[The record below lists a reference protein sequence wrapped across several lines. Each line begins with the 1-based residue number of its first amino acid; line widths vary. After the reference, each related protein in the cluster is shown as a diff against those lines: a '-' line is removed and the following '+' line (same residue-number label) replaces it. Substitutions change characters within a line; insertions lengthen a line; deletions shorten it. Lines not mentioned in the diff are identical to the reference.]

1 MSKKDWT
8 DALREKDLFE
18 GAAPSPASWE
28 AVGRRVRRAAA
39 LRRGGLTAAALLPVA
54 ALLLWAPWHRPAG
67 PAAPTDPLVAQQQ
80 PAVPGQ
86 PAAPAAA
93 LPEPVAELPAS
104 VSSSPSVRVK
114 PAPAAPVAPAE
125 TAPAAPAAPE
135 EILPAAP
142 EEEAVEA
149 LPEAIP
155 ETVVPDPAETAPII
169 ALAPEE
175 PFDPFA
181 FDEPETARHRPH
193 LSVGVRGGTGSGN
206 RDLDVVMRDVPQ
218 TSFLILLNS
227 QDPQLIDYVKSNGYY
242 NYNNGPASSNIA
254 PVLADPSQASRVS
267 HFRHDLPLTLGLS
280 VRLDLTPRIGL
291 ESGLDYTYLH
301 SREEE
306 GGERL
311 DQRLHFLGIPL
322 RADVRLWSASG
333 FDVYAGLGGKVEKC
347 VYAILG
353 VVPARETKL
362 QLSGEAFAGIQY
374 KVGAKTSLYLQPSLS
389 YYFTKTELVTYRTEN
404 PLCFTLQAGVR
415 FDL

>member
-39 LRRGGLTAAALLPVA
+39 LRRGGITAAALLPVV
-54 ALLLWAPWHRPAG
+54 ALLLWAPWHQPAG
-67 PAAPTDPLVAQQQ
+67 PAAPADNRVAQQQ
-80 PAVPGQ
+80 PVAPAQ

-93 LPEPVAELPAS
+93 LPEPVAEQSAP
-104 VSSSPSVRVK
+104 VSAPSVRVK
-114 PAPAAPVAPAE
+114 PAPAAPAAPVQL
-125 TAPAAPAAPE
+125 APAAPAEPE
-135 EILPAAP
+135 EILPEVPEAAP
-142 EEEAVEA
+142 EPVFDAV
-149 LPEAIP
+149 P
-155 ETVVPDPAETAPII
+155 ETIVPDPAETAPVI

-181 FDEPETARHRPH
+181 FDEPETGRHRPH

-206 RDLDVVMRDVPQ
+206 RDLDIRMADAPQ
-218 TSFLILLNS
+218 TSYLLFLNS
-227 QDPQLIDYVKSNGYY
+227 LDPQMIDYVKSNGVYY
-242 NYNNGPASSNIA
+242 SPGGMGYSNFA
-254 PVLADPSQASRVS
+254 PIISDPSNAARVS
-267 HFRHDLPLTLGLS
+267 HFRHDLPLSLGLS

-306 GGERL
+306 DGERL

-322 RADVRLWSASG
+322 RADVRLWSAKG

-353 VVPARETKL
+353 VVPAREPKL

-374 KVGAKTSLYLQPSLS
+374 RLGAKTSLYLQPSLS

-404 PLCFTLQAGVR
+404 PLCFTLQAGLR

>member
-39 LRRGGLTAAALLPVA
+39 LRRGGITAAALLPVV
-54 ALLLWAPWHRPAG
+54 ALLLWAPWHQPAG
-67 PAAPTDPLVAQQQ
+67 PAAPADNRVAQQQ
-80 PAVPGQ
+80 PVAPAQ

-93 LPEPVAELPAS
+93 LPEPVAEQPAP
-104 VSSSPSVRVK
+104 VSAPSVRVK
-114 PAPAAPVAPAE
+114 PAPAAPAAPVQL
-125 TAPAAPAAPE
+125 APAAPE
-135 EILPAAP
+135 EPEEILPEVP
-142 EEEAVEA
+142 EAV
-149 LPEAIP
+149 PEPVFDAVP
-155 ETVVPDPAETAPII
+155 ETVVPDPTETAPVI

-181 FDEPETARHRPH
+181 FDEPETGRHRPH

-206 RDLDVVMRDVPQ
+206 RDLDVRMADAPQ
-218 TSFLILLNS
+218 TSYLLFLNS
-227 QDPQLIDYVKSNGYY
+227 LDPQMIDYVKSNGVYY
-242 NYNNGPASSNIA
+242 STDGMGYSNFA
-254 PVLADPSQASRVS
+254 PIISDPSNAARVS
-267 HFRHDLPLTLGLS
+267 HFRHDLPLSLGLS

-306 GGERL
+306 DGERL

-322 RADVRLWSASG
+322 RADVRLWSAKG

-353 VVPARETKL
+353 VVPAREPKL

-374 KVGAKTSLYLQPSLS
+374 RLGAKTSLYLQPSLS

-404 PLCFTLQAGVR
+404 PLCFTLQAGLR

>member
-18 GAAPSPASWE
+18 GAAPSPASWA

-39 LRRGGLTAAALLPVA
+39 LRRGGITAAALLPVV
-54 ALLLWAPWHRPAG
+54 ALLLWAPWHQPAG
-67 PAAPTDPLVAQQQ
+67 PAAPADNRVAQQQ
-80 PAVPGQ
+80 PVAPAQ

-93 LPEPVAELPAS
+93 LPEPVAEQPTP
-104 VSSSPSVRVK
+104 VSAPSVRVK
-114 PAPAAPVAPAE
+114 PAPAAPAAPVQL
-125 TAPAAPAAPE
+125 APAAPAEPE
-135 EILPAAP
+135 EILPEVPEAAP
-142 EEEAVEA
+142 EPVFDAV
-149 LPEAIP
+149 P
-155 ETVVPDPAETAPII
+155 ETVVPDPAETAPVI

-181 FDEPETARHRPH
+181 FDEPETGRHRPH

-206 RDLDVVMRDVPQ
+206 RDLDIRMADAPQ
-218 TSFLILLNS
+218 TSYLLFLNS
-227 QDPQLIDYVKSNGYY
+227 LDPQMIDYVKSNGVYY
-242 NYNNGPASSNIA
+242 SPGGMGYSNFA
-254 PVLADPSQASRVS
+254 PIISDPSNAARVS
-267 HFRHDLPLTLGLS
+267 HFRHDLPLSLGLS

-306 GGERL
+306 DGERL

-322 RADVRLWSASG
+322 RADVRLWSAKG

-353 VVPARETKL
+353 VVPAREPKL

-374 KVGAKTSLYLQPSLS
+374 RLGAKTSLYLQPSLS

-404 PLCFTLQAGVR
+404 PLCFTLQAGLR